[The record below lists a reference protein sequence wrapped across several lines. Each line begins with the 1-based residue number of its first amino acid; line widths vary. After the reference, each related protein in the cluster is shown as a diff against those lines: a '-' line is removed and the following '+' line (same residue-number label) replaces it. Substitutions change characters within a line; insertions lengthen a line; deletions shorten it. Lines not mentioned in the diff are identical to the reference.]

1 MTLTPRCEARLQ
13 GVHPDLAKV
22 VRLAS
27 DKCKFRVIEGL
38 RDIAR
43 QRELVA
49 SKKSKTMNSRHLT
62 GHAIDVIAIG
72 DDGIATYDM
81 EDLTR
86 VATAIREAAKECG
99 VKVEWGAAAKYGGD
113 FATFNDSPHF
123 QLPWKTHPAQGVS
136 LTTKIVEKLKDA
148 KVAAPGAAGGV
159 VAVPE
164 IAKQIPAP
172 PDVSAVTAW
181 KTSMQTV
188 AEFGTYLASNRIM
201 AVCALAV
208 VLVVFVIPKLRSES

>member
-22 VRLAS
+22 VRMAS
-27 DKCKFRVIEGL
+27 DKQKFRVTEGL
-38 RDIAR
+38 RSLER
-43 QRELVA
+43 QKELVA

-62 GHAIDVIAIG
+62 GHAIDFIAIG

-81 EDLTR
+81 DDMKK
-86 VATAIREAAKECG
+86 VADSMRECAKECG
-99 VKVEWGAAAKYGGD
+99 VRIEWGAAAKYGGD
-113 FATFNDSPHF
+113 FKTFNDSPHV
-123 QLPWKTHPAQGVS
+123 QLTWKDHPAQGVS
-136 LTTKIVEKLKDA
+136 LATKIVEKLSDV

-164 IAKQIPAP
+164 VAKHLPDP
-172 PDVSAVTAW
+172 PDVSAFSGW

-188 AEFGTYLASNRIM
+188 AEFGAYLAANKIM
-201 AVCALAV
+201 AVGAAVV
-208 VLVVFVIPKLRSES
+208 VLVVFVIPRLRGEA